1 MLTQVARGG
10 GGLHDEVF
18 TLGRSKHARL
28 FYGVG
33 NIQEKIFLVFG
44 GLRGTDVAS
53 TVVGVV
59 SVVLTSSRELKCSVS
74 DPSVKISKTWILSL
88 GCTCERATGHARAAR
103 TGSQPAAWR
112 VGAWACAWGDFCRE
126 AYLLFGRFLDSFG
139 SETNISKKSPLL

>member
-74 DPSVKISKTWILSL
+74 DPSVKISKTRILPL
-88 GCTCERATGHARAAR
+88 GWEPLGMTEPRGRVPSR
-103 TGSQPAAWR
+103 PRGR
-112 VGAWACAWGDFCRE
+112 VGR
-126 AYLLFGRFLDSFG
+126 LLLRG
-139 SETNISKKSPLL
+139 